1 MLEYVDAGVRH
12 FLFTIPD
19 VADMDM
25 LRLTGEEILPEVR
38 SLSNG
43 G

>member
-1 MLEYVDAGVRH
+1 MEYVDAGVRH
-12 FLFTIPD
+12 FLYTIPD

-25 LRLTGEEILPEVR
+25 LRLAGEEVLPEVR